1 MLDKYLKFDGIQ
13 IPNPS
18 SYAEDSET
26 IDNQYETEA
35 GGLNISVTRY
45 DRLHVSVSFDVSSSW
60 SKKLKDYSKKDT
72 VTVTLIDLSLDAES
86 DHTMIIRNF
95 KSKLAEHSEHTSRT
109 NGLWNVSFE
118 LQEL

>member
-1 MLDKYLKFDGIQ
+1 MWRCFFRTQK
-13 IPNPS
+13 
-18 SYAEDSET
+18 
-26 IDNQYETEA
+26 
-35 GGLNISVTRY
+35 GGGH
-45 DRLHVSVSFDVSSSW
+45 HVSVSFDVSSTW
-60 SKKLKDYSKKDT
+60 AKKLKDYSKKDT

-95 KSKLAEHSEHTSRT
+95 KSQLVEHSEHTQRT